1 MRLFILLKI
10 WKLYAHLCVALCV
23 VEENITQNNT
33 FCWDKHYSKQYIILI
48 KHHLSVTKSFAIS
61 SLITFKTEYSIV
73 ISLFSSV
80 NDLAWRHNCK
90 RVNGHRHNFYVY
102 KETSTILIY
111 TAAVLLNVRLTK
123 NMFGIVLTGG
133 WCPLS
138 RVSAAL
144 LDSRLPS
151 TDRWC
156 RKETPPNGINGQ

>member
-23 VEENITQNNT
+23 VEENIIQNNT
-33 FCWDKHYSKQYIILI
+33 FWDKYNSKQYIILI

-61 SLITFKTEYSIV
+61 SLITFKT
-73 ISLFSSV
+73 SLFSSV
-80 NDLAWRHNCK
+80 NYLAWRYNCK
-90 RVNGHRHNFYVY
+90 RVDEHRINFYVY

-138 RVSAAL
+138 RVSASL